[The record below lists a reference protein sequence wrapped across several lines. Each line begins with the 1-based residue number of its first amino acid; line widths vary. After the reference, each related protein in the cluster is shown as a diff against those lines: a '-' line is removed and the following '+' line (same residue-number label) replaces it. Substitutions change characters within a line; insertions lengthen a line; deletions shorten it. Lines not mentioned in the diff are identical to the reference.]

1 MTHDNETGELPL
13 KSPYGYQNVIS
24 ERVTSAAANGK
35 IALDR
40 EKRGVGM
47 TNIQLA
53 LEQAQRSLPGWI
65 KTDAKGAHAI
75 KYATLKAI
83 LETVRPVLAN
93 HGIRIRQGAEPSR
106 AADDGGGFKGRIVPV
121 YTDLV
126 HAFSGE
132 VERTI
137 VEIPLVKNDPQAMGS
152 ALTYGRRYSL
162 LAALGIST
170 DEADDD
176 GVQAMPRDLE
186 GSAKDS
192 NLLSTLK
199 AEISEILKDDKRKPD
214 DKLVSLAKWGIDP
227 KVKGRINHLSE
238 AEAERLRIYYGDAR
252 GSVQ

>member
-1 MTHDNETGELPL
+1 MTHDEETGELPL
-13 KSPYGYQNVIS
+13 KTPYGYQTGVS
-24 ERVTSAAANGK
+24 ERVASAAANGK
-35 IALDR
+35 IAIER
-40 EKRGVGM
+40 EKRGVGQ
-47 TNIQLA
+47 TDIQHA
-53 LEQAQRSLPGWI
+53 LELAQRSLPGWI
-65 KTDAKGAHAI
+65 KADASGAHSI

-106 AADDGGGFKGRIVPV
+106 SSEDGGGYKGRMIPV

-126 HAFSGE
+126 HAFSGQ

-162 LAALGIST
+162 LAALGLST

-186 GSAKDS
+186 GGAKDS
-192 NLLSTLK
+192 NLLATLK
-199 AEISEILKDDKRKPD
+199 AEISEILKDEKRKPD
-214 DKLVSLAKWGIDP
+214 DKLAALAKWGIDP
-227 KVKGRINHLSE
+227 KVKGRINRLTE